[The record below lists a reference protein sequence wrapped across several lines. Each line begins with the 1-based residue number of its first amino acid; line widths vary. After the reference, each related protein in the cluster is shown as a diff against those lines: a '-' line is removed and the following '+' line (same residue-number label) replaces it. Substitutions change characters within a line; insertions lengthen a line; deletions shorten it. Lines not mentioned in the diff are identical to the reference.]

1 MKMLHI
7 KQNDADG
14 SGNGSAWINTKYIV
28 AIEPDEDGSV
38 IITNA
43 GRLALRY
50 FTDEDPA
57 GLLARLTNWK
67 DRIEWKTE

>member
-43 GRLALRY
+43 GGMTLRY
-50 FTDEDPA
+50 FTDEDAA
-57 GLLARLTNWK
+57 GLLARLTTWR